1 LRFEERGHVL
11 DADGIAA
18 EILESF
24 GHLDKLL
31 DRVQRRNGV
40 TKGAL
45 RVLAGAPNS
54 LQGAAQ
60 ITDVVEGVEDPKDI
74 HAVLGR
80 LSDEAIDDS
89 ILVVAIAEQILAAE
103 KHLEPSVRHEF
114 AKGTQALPG
123 ILVEEA
129 DAGII
134 SRPAPALRTPV
145 TGPVDVLTNRR
156 HVL

>member
-1 LRFEERGHVL
+1 HGDAGGGMNVDVNKRVLAARFLDALHDVVSGLRFEERGHVL

-80 LSDEAIDDS
+80 LIDEAIDDS

-114 AKGTQALPG
+114 AKGTQA
-123 ILVEEA
+123 
-129 DAGII
+129 
-134 SRPAPALRTPV
+134 
-145 TGPVDVLTNRR
+145 
-156 HVL
+156 